1 MELLTPLASSTPSAS
16 AGAAAH
22 HGPAESKSQRQ
33 VIAETLQQLRAQT
46 QQQREHE
53 AQVRQEQDEFTK
65 SIVKIMHL
73 DTNDYDKI
81 IAHTRACA
89 SFRYLHG
96 VYELTIASCLYVSR
110 ECNAAERNRS
120 HPRPHESARSRLPVR
135 EEGASVDQ

>member
-1 MELLTPLASSTPSAS
+1 MELLTSLASSAPSAS

-22 HGPAESKSQRQ
+22 HDPAEAKSQRQ

-65 SIVKIMHL
+65 SVVKIMHL

-81 IAHTRACA
+81 IAHTRACT
-89 SFRYLHG
+89 SFRYRYMG
-96 VYELTIASCLYVSR
+96 SIS
-110 ECNAAERNRS
+110 
-120 HPRPHESARSRLPVR
+120 
-135 EEGASVDQ
+135 